1 MTLFHGTTFLQ
12 AYRGLNEVPVM
23 LKDRIQE
30 FIVTQSQ
37 AQPFNVPWQVPFKVS
52 AMIWRHIP
60 YMDVALLFLE
70 FEQQGIHI
78 WIHGVVN
85 IRVVRNDELHSIP

>member
-1 MTLFHGTTFLQ
+1 MHERVETNNT
-12 AYRGLNEVPVM
+12 
-23 LKDRIQE
+23 
-30 FIVTQSQ
+30 
-37 AQPFNVPWQVPFKVS
+37 
-52 AMIWRHIP
+52 P

-85 IRVVRNDELHSIP
+85 IRVVRNDELHCNIDKPLTG